1 MAFNM
6 QKNNILR
13 LLLLVLASLP
23 LITSTNIDCK
33 GNAFHCVNSTHFMI
47 CVDIGHGLS
56 STVDDFMIPCP
67 MNTECRIT
75 NRFECEYPPIPSTTT
90 LASTTVEIM
99 DLATTVDQMETALFS
114 EVKNVE
120 HSTTVSPSTEINDL
134 KDSVTTEQIGTS
146 IIPESTQKISEDV
159 MDQTMSPQM
168 NKIYTEKDIKL
179 STTTSDNGVDV
190 FTTVDPI
197 SITTS
202 DTTFTEPVTQIVEI
216 TQMIDDSLTYSSQH
230 DTTSISVVSDESLKD
245 SISKDKDNV
254 FVDVLTKYSSTRDIE
269 VTTDVGFAPIDLAF
283 APNTELEATTNTLVN
298 DIYKNTEA
306 ISTGTMTIITN
317 AMENTLY
324 TTKGDII
331 DNSVNDTATTES
343 LVLSSEME
351 FSTDNT
357 TADIRTTIFDI
368 SNMSSK
374 NRVPADLNVID
385 FSTPLMNDFNSAS
398 TMDPMTTQDPTILLP
413 SYTVPAITKKD
424 SLAFSVKNVFYG
436 MMESTQT
443 ENFITEE
450 NTQVNALV
458 TENHISNTPSGT
470 TISEL
475 PVNIVSEEYMEPRRY
490 DGNDSTTEYTETAFT
505 TKSIYNIVDDKSP
518 QNITSDMSTTIFD
531 VQNTENTSPKNVA
544 RKDKINTDPSKI
556 LMNSLFT
563 TESIT
568 TLDLTTTEADN
579 LPFSSKNDFY
589 STEATQA
596 SEIATKEGTQVNKL
610 LIESHIFHHT
620 NAPSATTIIN
630 ELPVTIVGEDF
641 TQQENYDDVITEN
654 PEKSLS
660 TTSLSEGVTQNVEE
674 ISTKTTE
681 NTNIPSI
688 ITADQG
694 LKPTEAFA
702 TTISHLFESHDQDL
716 QTTEGLVSTLTIDS
730 QRSLE
735 PSNILSNGSQ
745 AQNTNVNLTNIDNE
759 VAITSDMDLLLPI
772 VANDIESATE
782 FLNQVEINLS
792 FYNSNLSRTLENLT
806 LYDPAQVDQD
816 KAEGKVSQTIEK
828 HMEASLAAK
837 VNTNTESIKSVNTTS
852 DRENFTVTTTKL
864 VSSSSTDESISIYNM
879 LKTEEP
885 EEKQIDK
892 IFTSTVGDRPE
903 ADISSTTLTS
913 ISNVNYDTSS
923 LVIPQ
928 VTSQELVTDPVN
940 DKLSSKIPNKLSSLL
955 TTNNMQIE
963 KVTESF
969 KSTLVSSVIN
979 EEININIDERITTSK
994 ALIETD
1000 SIGNE
1005 EGILRINNL
1014 GFTTEDHTTAQ
1025 TTIQSLYD
1033 YTKYY
1038 DMVSTENYE
1047 SITTENDI
1055 HTTMYE
1061 SLNFGM
1067 VKTTELNVE
1076 KNIGTSS
1083 TKPVHNSKSEQDFEF
1098 EVGKLMVST
1107 TMTSTQV
1114 EQVRNIAIP
1123 YTTTENMMEYETTM
1137 ASTQDIKTEQV
1148 RNIVIPYTTTE
1159 NIMVYDATM
1168 TTTRD
1173 IKTEQVRNIGIPYTA
1188 TENIME
1194 YNATMTNTQDIPI
1207 EQVRNLVIPY
1217 TMTENMMEYDG
1228 TMTST
1233 QVIQK
1238 EQVRNIA
1245 IPYTT
1250 TENMMEYDA
1259 TMTSTQGIQ
1268 VEQVRNIAIPY
1279 TTTENMM
1286 EYETTMASTQDIKT
1300 EQVRNIVI
1308 PYTMTENIMEYDA
1321 TMTST
1326 QGIKTEQVRNIVI
1339 PYTTTENRMEYDAI
1353 ITSTQDIQIEQVQ
1366 NIGIPYTTT
1375 ENMMKYDATM
1385 TSTQDSQI
1393 EQVRSK
1399 VIPYTTTKDM
1409 VQYDENN
1416 GNYAIN
1422 IHEKTSRVKSSL
1434 QSINNIDTNILSTP
1448 FLTTTDKTNGNIDML
1463 ENENTEY
1470 LDYKVKI
1477 GVMESEDKTNI
1488 LYSNEKNNGSK
1499 ANVNSTVNI
1508 RQIET
1513 ATYTTNR
1520 AYDTRMVSELTQTTT
1535 TDLNLSPAQNST
1547 LQPDINIMEKDA
1559 SMFLT
1564 QNEVTN
1570 NKNILTNID
1579 INSQKNITQTSTK
1592 EKLDDYQIIGINENQ
1607 EVAEN
1612 IYHDNVDIAYS
1623 QNISNTITTSPIPKV
1638 ILRVAPGKPVNQ
1650 TVIETISEDY
1660 TESEIHRSVSR
1671 IQNMTHKINASYD
1684 ISQNITTSIDEVK
1697 KLSSYTISSQTKS
1710 VSHQPTQ
1717 GLKEVRS
1724 SGATISKL
1732 FEKDKIEKVNFDCLY
1747 RFRGRYADNENCR
1760 RFYICIGRQYP
1771 IVGMCPVDTVF
1782 SEFRKQCTNNLSH
1795 CVRNYVFYCTSEGRF
1810 SDIFNN
1816 NMYYICV
1823 KNNDN
1828 KFIRYKLQCE
1838 NGYYL
1843 NKASYHCTPNAIV
1856 KPQSTLLESDKS
1868 QISSDTSVSL
1878 TNSNESRKI
1887 KKGDDL
1893 KCEKEGKF
1901 PDPNNCTKYYVCSKH
1916 KSSFKKKVKS
1926 CDSDEVFD
1934 KHKEKCVDAESYEC

>member
-1107 TMTSTQV
+1107 TMTSTQ
-1114 EQVRNIAIP
+1114 
-1123 YTTTENMMEYETTM
+1123 
-1137 ASTQDIKTEQV
+1137 
-1148 RNIVIPYTTTE
+1148 
-1159 NIMVYDATM
+1159 
-1168 TTTRD
+1168 
-1173 IKTEQVRNIGIPYTA
+1173 
-1188 TENIME
+1188 
-1194 YNATMTNTQDIPI
+1194 
-1207 EQVRNLVIPY
+1207 
-1217 TMTENMMEYDG
+1217 
-1228 TMTST
+1228 
-1233 QVIQK
+1233 
-1238 EQVRNIA
+1238 
-1245 IPYTT
+1245 
-1250 TENMMEYDA
+1250 
-1259 TMTSTQGIQ
+1259 GIQ